1 MHMSRAPRGIP
12 TGGQFVASSRSE
24 PTVSLAG
31 AHQAGATADPL
42 AHLTTGRDGT
52 IRDRRTGEAIPD
64 GVLTEEDRASVFDP
78 WEAGGVRRAMQQPDE
93 QQARRR
99 GLREDE
105 FDDLAKD
112 APALVRNLGFLG
124 GGRQIMDWDT
134 RTPVDFDSLT
144 ESEQARV
151 RKTARD
157 MGFPDP
163 GRNGLRKTVEHIG
176 DEIGETVDALGE
188 VTGHI
193 VDVQRGDVTPE
204 VEGSFVGWGQMLPK
218 FMRRKGREAPA
229 AEPQQESTEARN
241 RRLANVFGDAARAAE
256 RMDSA
261 SSRMRDL
268 SGGR

>member
-31 AHQAGATADPL
+31 AAADPL
-42 AHLTTGRDGT
+42 AYLTTGRDGT

-64 GVLTEEDRASVFDP
+64 GVLTEEDKANVFDP
-78 WEAGGVRRAMQQPDE
+78 WEAGGVRRAMQQSAEP
-93 QQARRR
+93 QALRRR

-105 FDDLAKD
+105 FDDLAKE
-112 APALVRNLGFLG
+112 APAPARNLGFLG

-163 GRNGLRKTVEHIG
+163 GRSGLRKTVEHIG

-218 FMRRKGREAPA
+218 FMRRKDREAPA
-229 AEPQQESTEARN
+229 AEPEQESTEARN

>member
-31 AHQAGATADPL
+31 AHQAGAAADPL

-64 GVLTEEDRASVFDP
+64 GVLTEEDKANVFDP
-78 WEAGGVRRAMQQPDE
+78 WEAGGVRRAMQQPGE
-93 QQARRR
+93 PQARRR

-112 APALVRNLGFLG
+112 APAPARNLGFLG

-134 RTPVDFDSLT
+134 RTPVNFESLT

-163 GRNGLRKTVEHIG
+163 GRSGLRKTVEHIG

-218 FMRRKGREAPA
+218 FMRRKDREAPA
-229 AEPQQESTEARN
+229 AEPERESTEARN